1 MQLSPEQFNDIEQLA
16 SINYSVRQ
24 IAMYLDIDHNQFQ
37 RAFNEPDSLIR
48 YHYDRGKLVTQAEI
62 DKANLKR
69 AKDGNM
75 TSIQQWKK
83 DSTSQNLENLKKQVF
98 YDEQQK
104 EYEQLQGLIER
115 GEISNLPEKVVQYYE
130 QVDFIRC
137 LYNKYESK
145 SYIINAVAVQWP
157 KLSKQQATHLFYET
171 LNFFN
176 LDNHVKVEAWANI
189 YADRLDNMSRICYEL
204 NDFETA
210 RRLTMDAAK
219 LRGVGKDKP
228 NEVPDELLDRRPV
241 FFTMKLKEIGIP
253 DANRHDLAA
262 LIDNLPIS
270 ERQKGKFKRE
280 AMIEDVPFE
289 LLENAEE

>member
-1 MQLSPEQFNDIEQLA
+1 MQLSPEQYNDIEQLA
-16 SINYSVRQ
+16 AINYSISQ
-24 IAMYLDIDHNQFQ
+24 ISMYLDIDYNQFHQ
-37 RAFNEPDSLIR
+37 AFNEPDSPIR
-48 YHYDRGKLVTQAEI
+48 YHYDRGKLITQAEI

-83 DSTSQNLENLKKQVF
+83 DANFQNLENLKKQVF
-98 YDEQQK
+98 YDKQQSD
-104 EYEQLQGLIER
+104 YEQLQGLIER
-115 GEISNLPEKVVQYYE
+115 GYTGNMPEKTVLYYE

-145 SYIINAVAVQWP
+145 SYVINAVVVQWP
-157 KLSKQQATHLFYET
+157 NLSKYQATQLYYES

-176 LDNHVKVEAWANI
+176 LDNPVKVEAWANI

-210 RRLTMDAAK
+210 RRLTMDSAK

-241 FFTMKLKEIGIP
+241 FFTMKLREIGIP
-253 DANRHDLAA
+253 EINRNELAS

-270 ERQKGKFKRE
+270 ERQKSKFKRE

-289 LLENAEE
+289 FMDHDQE